1 MEKIG
6 SIVKI
11 RYLCRTKA
19 NMDITSLHI
28 ESSDM
33 SQDQQVSVKPLQ
45 DGRKMASGILS
56 DSDSLSDYFDIAEE
70 FQDSEQVSGSFVR
83 FYTDELHR
91 DFALVDLDDGR
102 KTRVLKR
109 YFKRFGK
116 QALSLQRGDRLTL
129 IKKNYSEKGQHTC
142 WEVIALPVRA
152 MMELPSD
159 IREKLVEAPLH
170 KPHWLELDTDFRRG
184 DVEEG
189 RIIKWLG
196 PKFAPHYAIVE
207 FADGATTR
215 VSATSFRLSGKDI
228 QDYKLNDTLT
238 LKKVGFI
245 PDENIT
251 KWQVI

>member
-1 MEKIG
+1 
-6 SIVKI
+6 
-11 RYLCRTKA
+11 
-19 NMDITSLHI
+19 MDITSLHI

-56 DSDSLSDYFDIAEE
+56 DSDRLSDYFDIAEE

-83 FYTDELHR
+83 FYTDDLQR
-91 DFALVDLDDGR
+91 DFALIDLDDGR

-159 IREKLVEAPLH
+159 IREKLLEAPLH
-170 KPHWLELDTDFRRG
+170 KPHWLELDTDFTRG
-184 DVEEG
+184 IEEEG

-196 PKFAPHYAIVE
+196 PKSAPHYAIVE

-228 QDYKLNDTLT
+228 QDYKLNDTLA

-245 PDENIT
+245 PNENIT
-251 KWQVI
+251 KWQIIF

>member
-1 MEKIG
+1 
-6 SIVKI
+6 
-11 RYLCRTKA
+11 
-19 NMDITSLHI
+19 MDITSLHI

-56 DSDSLSDYFDIAEE
+56 DSDRLSDYFDIAEE

-129 IKKNYSEKGQHTC
+129 IKKTYSEKGQHTC
-142 WEVIALPVRA
+142 WEVIALPIRV

-159 IREKLVEAPLH
+159 IREKLLEAPLH
-170 KPHWLELDTDFRRG
+170 KPHWLELDTDFTSG
-184 DVEEG
+184 IEEES

-196 PKFAPHYAIVE
+196 PKSAPHYAIVE

-228 QDYKLNDTLT
+228 QDYKINDTLKLT
-238 LKKVGFI
+238 KVGFI
-245 PDENIT
+245 PNENIT
-251 KWQVI
+251 KWQII

>member
-1 MEKIG
+1 
-6 SIVKI
+6 
-11 RYLCRTKA
+11 
-19 NMDITSLHI
+19 MDITSLHI

-56 DSDSLSDYFDIAEE
+56 DSDRLSDYFDIAEE

-142 WEVIALPVRA
+142 WEVIALPVRV

-159 IREKLVEAPLH
+159 IREKLLEAPLH

-245 PDENIT
+245 PVENIT

>member
-1 MEKIG
+1 
-6 SIVKI
+6 
-11 RYLCRTKA
+11 
-19 NMDITSLHI
+19 MDITSLHI

-129 IKKNYSEKGQHTC
+129 IKKTYSEKGQHTC
-142 WEVIALPVRA
+142 WEVIALPV
-152 MMELPSD
+152 
-159 IREKLVEAPLH
+159 
-170 KPHWLELDTDFRRG
+170 
-184 DVEEG
+184 
-189 RIIKWLG
+189 
-196 PKFAPHYAIVE
+196 
-207 FADGATTR
+207 
-215 VSATSFRLSGKDI
+215 
-228 QDYKLNDTLT
+228 
-238 LKKVGFI
+238 
-245 PDENIT
+245 
-251 KWQVI
+251 

>member
-1 MEKIG
+1 M
-6 SIVKI
+6 
-11 RYLCRTKA
+11 
-19 NMDITSLHI
+19 
-28 ESSDM
+28 
-33 SQDQQVSVKPLQ
+33 
-45 DGRKMASGILS
+45 
-56 DSDSLSDYFDIAEE
+56 
-70 FQDSEQVSGSFVR
+70 
-83 FYTDELHR
+83 HR

-142 WEVIALPVRA
+142 WEVIALPVRV

-170 KPHWLELDTDFRRG
+170 KPHWLELDRDFTRG
-184 DVEEG
+184 IEEEG

-196 PKFAPHYAIVE
+196 PKSAPHYAIVE

-228 QDYKLNDTLT
+228 QDYKINDTLKLT
-238 LKKVGFI
+238 KVGFI

-251 KWQVI
+251 KWKVI

>member
-1 MEKIG
+1 
-6 SIVKI
+6 
-11 RYLCRTKA
+11 
-19 NMDITSLHI
+19 
-28 ESSDM
+28 
-33 SQDQQVSVKPLQ
+33 
-45 DGRKMASGILS
+45 
-56 DSDSLSDYFDIAEE
+56 
-70 FQDSEQVSGSFVR
+70 
-83 FYTDELHR
+83 
-91 DFALVDLDDGR
+91 
-102 KTRVLKR
+102 
-109 YFKRFGK
+109 
-116 QALSLQRGDRLTL
+116 
-129 IKKNYSEKGQHTC
+129 
-142 WEVIALPVRA
+142 

-170 KPHWLELDTDFRRG
+170 KPHWLELDTDFTRG
-184 DVEEG
+184 IEEEG

-251 KWQVI
+251 KWQVINPVVRNKCSKTHNCTIDSLP

>member
-1 MEKIG
+1 
-6 SIVKI
+6 
-11 RYLCRTKA
+11 
-19 NMDITSLHI
+19 MDITSLHI

-45 DGRKMASGILS
+45 DGRKMACGILS

-83 FYTDELHR
+83 FYTDDLHR
-91 DFALVDLDDGR
+91 D
-102 KTRVLKR
+102 
-109 YFKRFGK
+109 
-116 QALSLQRGDRLTL
+116 
-129 IKKNYSEKGQHTC
+129 SEKGQHTC
-142 WEVIALPVRA
+142 WEVIALPVRV

-196 PKFAPHYAIVE
+196 PKSAPHYAFVE

-245 PDENIT
+245 PVENIT

>member
-1 MEKIG
+1 
-6 SIVKI
+6 
-11 RYLCRTKA
+11 
-19 NMDITSLHI
+19 MDITSLHI

-56 DSDSLSDYFDIAEE
+56 DSDRLSDYFDIAEE

-116 QALSLQRGDRLTL
+116 QALSLQPGDRLTL
-129 IKKNYSEKGQHTC
+129 IKKTYSEKGQHTC

-159 IREKLVEAPLH
+159 IREKLLEAPLH